1 MTAMMT
7 ILLIL
12 YTDELEGD
20 AMKKLLAIVFAAFAF
35 ALLGDDVVYQDEDVR
50 RTLSMSCCVIDNSGK
65 INRMRNHALSVQCG
79 NDTNRF
85 ARIVCELAHTNNV
98 IMARAMIGLLG
109 TYGSAEHVPFLV
121 SQTTNE
127 VYAARAINSIF
138 RIEGATSN
146 AIAVA
151 DVYMSRTN
159 VMNRSR
165 YEVARSVVQHC
176 IFDGQPSSIRQ
187 FASQSVLRFMSE
199 DNIYHTWMDQ
209 LMIDSDPTYRYSR
222 RRLSVLRAV
231 VARASADPDMTYVT
245 NAINELIA
253 YPGEN
258 LPE

>member
-12 YTDELEGD
+12 YTDEVEGN
-20 AMKKLLAIVFAAFAF
+20 AMKKLLVIVFAALAF
-35 ALLGDDVVYQDEDVR
+35 ALLGDEVVYQDEDVR

-98 IMARAMIGLLG
+98 RMARAMIGLLG

-127 VYAARAINSIF
+127 AYAVRAINSIF

-146 AIAVA
+146 AIAVVDELLSCTNMDFEVRTA
-151 DVYMSRTN
+151 VCKDVLGFVKLLHAGDATWTN
-159 VMNRSR
+159 TLSCVMGYAPTANR
-165 YEVARSVVQHC
+165 YV
-176 IFDGQPSSIRQ
+176 
-187 FASQSVLRFMSE
+187 SVLDSAL
-199 DNIYHTWMDQ
+199 MDF
-209 LMIDSDPTYRYSR
+209 DPSYSNSH
-222 RRLSVLRAV
+222 RRLSVLRSV
-231 VARASADPDMTYVT
+231 NSLGVSAYQIDYVT
-245 NAINELIA
+245 NAINELVA
-253 YPGEN
+253 YPEEN